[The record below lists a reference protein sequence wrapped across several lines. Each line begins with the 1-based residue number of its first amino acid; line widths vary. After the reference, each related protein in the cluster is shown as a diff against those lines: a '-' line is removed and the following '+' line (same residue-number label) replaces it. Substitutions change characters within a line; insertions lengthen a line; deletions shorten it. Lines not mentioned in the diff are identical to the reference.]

1 MTLTN
6 ATRRC
11 LALAAVLGLAACAT
25 ADPGAE
31 LSATDTHEGFNRSM
45 LEFNLVLDRNVL
57 RPAAQGY
64 NLGAPELVKHLL
76 GNGFSHLDLPGDFA
90 NYLLQGEIE
99 PALETLGRF
108 TINTVLG
115 AGGLLDPATE
125 FGLPKDD
132 TDFGITL
139 GKYGVEEGTYWM
151 LPVVGPITTRDA
163 FGGLVDIALTPT
175 TYLGLV
181 APGIS
186 PETGVALVV
195 GEAIHDR
202 DANGDLIDE
211 LLYES
216 EDAYVSLRSVYLQRR
231 RSEVAGDKGGAEA
244 LPDIFDNN

>member
-1 MTLTN
+1 MKSID
-6 ATRRC
+6 AVYR
-11 LALAAVLGLAACAT
+11 LAAVALMIFVTGCAT
-25 ADPGAE
+25 AGPQAD
-31 LSATDTHEGFNRSM
+31 LSATDTHEDTNRKM
-45 LEFNLVLDRNVL
+45 LEANILLDRNIL
-57 RPAAQGY
+57 RPVAQGY
-64 NLGAPELVKHLL
+64 DAVTPTTIKHVI
-76 GNGFSHLDLPGDFA
+76 GNGFNHLDLPADFL
-90 NYLLQGEIE
+90 NYLMQGEIT

-139 GKYGVEEGTYWM
+139 GKHGVSEGTYWVFP
-151 LPVVGPITTRDA
+151 LIGPTTTRDA
-163 FGGLVDIALTPT
+163 FGGMVDIFLTPT

-186 PETGVALVV
+186 PETGVSLVV
-195 GEAIHDR
+195 GETVHNR

-216 EDAYVSLRSVYLQRR
+216 DDPYISLRSVYLQRR
-231 RSEVAGDKGGAEA
+231 RSEVAGDEGDVEA